1 MKIMVYCDIPKLP
14 LLNYDFLYVLRYHN
28 LPSIRTIRTNIAIL
42 RCLKMTRGSADVL
55 CRHNLPTI
63 RTIGTNI
70 AIIRLA

>member
-28 LPSIRTIRTNIAIL
+28 LPSIRTISTNIAIL

-55 CRHNLPTI
+55 SWPIDQLLGLLGQILPS
-63 RTIGTNI
+63 
-70 AIIRLA
+70 